1 MEVKFH
7 FKFLFQATATAP
19 LYPYSSAQSPSGYM
33 TTGSFGSTS
42 AYSPQFNPYGS
53 SDGRSSSSMY
63 PGRYSVLS

>member
-19 LYPYSSAQSPSGYM
+19 LYQYSSAQSPSGYM
-33 TTGSFGSTS
+33 TGSFGSTS

-53 SDGRSSSSMY
+53 DGRSSSSMY